1 MRCLTSCSTQV
12 ATLANLGERLVGE
25 MDLPA
30 SHTFIPPHIA
40 FLPRVCLHP
49 PAFLPPCLPLP
60 ILSHPDPP
68 HAAAPGA
75 MTAVG
80 TVLEPMPIE
89 TQGAGSNHP
98 LLSTKTL
105 TQMAA
110 VLDMGEMP

>member
-1 MRCLTSCSTQV
+1 MRWICLLHTHSSHPTLPSSPVFASTRLPSC
-12 ATLANLGERLVGE
+12 
-25 MDLPA
+25 
-30 SHTFIPPHIA
+30 
-40 FLPRVCLHP
+40 P
-49 PAFLPPCLPLP
+49 PAPLPPCLPLP